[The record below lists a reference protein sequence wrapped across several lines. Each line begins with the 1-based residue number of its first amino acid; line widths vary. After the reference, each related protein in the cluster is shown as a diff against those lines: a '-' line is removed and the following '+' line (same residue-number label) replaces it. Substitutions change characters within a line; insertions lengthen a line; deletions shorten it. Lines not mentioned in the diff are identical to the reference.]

1 MNANLPPG
9 SHEPLAGIEE
19 PTPRFL
25 GLEEHAQQLG
35 AHVVKEW
42 KDSLKSLLDETMDKF
57 EVMKLARKP
66 VGYLEEHQLVSVTDN
81 FLGT

>member
-1 MNANLPPG
+1 MSLWLG
-9 SHEPLAGIEE
+9 LKSL
-19 PTPRFL
+19 PRFL

-42 KDSLKSLLDETMDKF
+42 KDSLKSLFDETMDKF
-57 EVMKLARKP
+57 EVME
-66 VGYLEEHQLVSVTDN
+66 LEEHQLVSVKDN

>member
-1 MNANLPPG
+1 MDANLPPG
-9 SHEPLAGIEE
+9 SHEHLAGIEE

-25 GLEEHAQQLG
+25 CLEEHAQQLG

-57 EVMKLARKP
+57 EVMELARKP
-66 VGYLEEHQLVSVTDN
+66 QAILRNINLFQ
-81 FLGT
+81 